1 MPITLHSSKTEIRF
15 TLFGALCQSIF
26 EWQSALDELV
36 FNEQLATGSF
46 HGRYRVTGDLLR
58 AMQLAK
64 SKGRVMP
71 YYGAGGS
78 QGSCVYRLQ
87 RQEAGYTVHVE
98 NTTVHQK
105 SDFYDELSQE
115 AMTDPL
121 PTPAF
126 TFKIDGK
133 ELRNLRAWEQWD
145 EAQASS
151 ARYIYEFGEVS
162 LGRLGYT
169 VKVTDMHTHEQI
181 DATDYEER

>member
-1 MPITLHSSKTEIRF
+1 MPINLHSSKTEIRF
-15 TLFGALCQSIF
+15 TLFGALCQQIF

-64 SKGRVMP
+64 SKGRIMP
-71 YYGAGGS
+71 YYGTSGS
-78 QGSCVYRLQ
+78 RGSCVYRLQ
-87 RQEAGYTVHVE
+87 RQEAGYLVQVE
-98 NTTVHQK
+98 NTTVHKK
-105 SDFYDELSQE
+105 SDFYDELSL
-115 AMTDPL
+115 AALTDPL

-126 TFKIDGK
+126 MFKIDGK

-145 EAQASS
+145 EAQVSS
-151 ARYIYEFGEVS
+151 ARYLYEFGEVS

-169 VKVTDMHTHEQI
+169 VKVIDMQTNEHL
-181 DATDYEER
+181 DATDYP

>member
-1 MPITLHSSKTEIRF
+1 MPITLQSSKAEIRL
-15 TLFGALCQSIF
+15 TLFGALCQRIV
-26 EWQSALDELV
+26 EWQLALDDLV

-46 HGRYRVTGDLLR
+46 HGRYRVAGDLLR

-64 SKGRVMP
+64 SKGRIMP

-78 QGSCVYRLQ
+78 RGSCIYRLQ
-87 RQEAGYTVHVE
+87 RQETGYTVQVE
-98 NTTVHQK
+98 NTTVHKK
-105 SDFYDELSQE
+105 SDFYDELSLS
-115 AMTDPL
+115 ALTAPW

-126 TFKIDGK
+126 MFKIDGK
-133 ELRNLRAWEQWD
+133 ELRNLRAWGPWD

-169 VKVTDMHTHEQI
+169 VKVTDLQTSERI
-181 DATDYEER
+181 DTTDYPEW